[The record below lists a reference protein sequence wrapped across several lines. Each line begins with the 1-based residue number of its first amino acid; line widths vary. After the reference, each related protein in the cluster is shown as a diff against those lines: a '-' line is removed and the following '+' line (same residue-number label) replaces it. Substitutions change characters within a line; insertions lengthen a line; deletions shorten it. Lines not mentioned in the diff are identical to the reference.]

1 METTRTPKKLYRI
14 KAVMDMTSVS
24 RTTVYRLVDK
34 GKLKLVKIGE
44 RSSGITA
51 ESVEAIMAGPDA
63 A

>member
-1 METTRTPKKLYRI
+1 
-14 KAVMDMTSVS
+14 MDMTSIS

-34 GKLKLVKIGE
+34 GKLKRVKIRE

-51 ESVEAIMAGPDA
+51 ESVEAIMAGTDA